1 MAKRLGD
8 LLLERGKIT
17 QRQLGDALSKQAA
30 THQKLGEALVSLGY
44 AVEEDVF
51 SALGEL
57 WGIPFVRSDEILMAS
72 DEAVRIVPELFARE
86 NRLIPLAIEDEV
98 LKVAMADPDDIIA
111 IDNLHKLSNLSI
123 ETRLAAPASIENA
136 IEQLY
141 VRVRKAGE
149 MTDVIGNL
157 QFFAESDTEEEG
169 LMDMTKVQ
177 AGLEDAPVVKLVN
190 LMIADAIRERST
202 DIHVEVQEEKVSIR
216 FRIDGVLQEVM
227 TPPKASHPGII
238 SRLKILS
245 KLNIAEKRLPQDGRF
260 TILSPEKEVDVRV
273 SILPTVNGEK
283 IVLRLLD
290 KGGFAF
296 NLNTLGMD
304 DQMLMI
310 FRRWIRQPYGMII
323 ISGPTGSGKSTT
335 LYAAVKEIKST
346 EDNIV
351 TVEDPV
357 EYHLPGINQVQ
368 TKPKIGLTFANAL
381 RSILR
386 QDPDKL
392 LIGEIRDEETA
403 DIAVKFSLTGHLVLS
418 TLHANDAAATITR
431 LLDIGV
437 PPFLAGSC
445 LNLVMA
451 QRLVRRICPQCKEPY
466 TPSDAELESLRLS
479 HDDIKGKTFYRGRG
493 CAHCRHTGYYGR
505 TGIFELLEMKQPIRR
520 LVFDN
525 ANEEELRTT
534 ALKLG
539 MLTLRDAA
547 LAKIYAGITTPHEM
561 LRVTV
566 QEY

>member
-202 DIHVEVQEEKVSIR
+202 DIHVEVQEEKVSVR

-466 TPSDAELESLRLS
+466 TPSEAELESLRLS

-505 TGIFELLEMKQPIRR
+505 TGIFELLEMRQPIRR

>member
-1 MAKRLGD
+1 
-8 LLLERGKIT
+8 
-17 QRQLGDALSKQAA
+17 
-30 THQKLGEALVSLGY
+30 
-44 AVEEDVF
+44 
-51 SALGEL
+51 
-57 WGIPFVRSDEILMAS
+57 
-72 DEAVRIVPELFARE
+72 
-86 NRLIPLAIEDEV
+86 
-98 LKVAMADPDDIIA
+98 
-111 IDNLHKLSNLSI
+111 
-123 ETRLAAPASIENA
+123 
-136 IEQLY
+136 
-141 VRVRKAGE
+141 
-149 MTDVIGNL
+149 
-157 QFFAESDTEEEG
+157 
-169 LMDMTKVQ
+169 
-177 AGLEDAPVVKLVN
+177 
-190 LMIADAIRERST
+190 
-202 DIHVEVQEEKVSIR
+202 
-216 FRIDGVLQEVM
+216 
-227 TPPKASHPGII
+227 
-238 SRLKILS
+238 
-245 KLNIAEKRLPQDGRF
+245 
-260 TILSPEKEVDVRV
+260 
-273 SILPTVNGEK
+273 
-283 IVLRLLD
+283 
-290 KGGFAF
+290 
-296 NLNTLGMD
+296 
-304 DQMLMI
+304 MI

>member
-1 MAKRLGD
+1 MRKKIGEI
-8 LLLERGKIT
+8 LLDKGKIT
-17 QRQLGDALSKQAA
+17 EKQLNEALSRQKD
-30 THQKLGEALVSLGY
+30 THQKIGEVLVALGY
-44 AVEEDVF
+44 VVEEDVYAGLAQQWDI
-51 SALGEL
+51 S
-57 WGIPFVRSDEILMAS
+57 FVRSDDILIAS
-72 DEAVRIVPELFARE
+72 DEAVRIVPEPFARE
-86 NRLIPLAIEDEV
+86 NRLIPVAIDDGT
-98 LKVAMADPDDIIA
+98 LKVAMADPDNIVA
-111 IDNLHKLSNLSI
+111 IDNLHKLSNMFIDAS
-123 ETRLAAPASIENA
+123 LAAPSAIENA

-141 VRVRKAGE
+141 VKVRKAGE
-149 MTDVIGNL
+149 VTDVIGNL
-157 QFFAESDTEEEG
+157 QFFAESDSEEEG

-190 LMIADAIRERST
+190 LMIADALRERAT
-202 DIHVEVQEEKVSIR
+202 DIHIEVQEENVAVR
-216 FRIDGVLQEVM
+216 FRIDGVLHEAM
-227 TPPKASHPGII
+227 TPPKSSHPGII
-238 SRLKILS
+238 SRVKILS

-260 TILSPEKEVDVRV
+260 TIISPDKEVDVRV

-290 KGGFAF
+290 KTGFAF
-296 NLNTLGMD
+296 NLSTLGMD
-304 DQMLMI
+304 DELLKI

-335 LYAAVKEIKST
+335 LYASLKEIKSE

-357 EYHLPGINQVQ
+357 EYHLEGINQVQ

-403 DIAVKFSLTGHLVLS
+403 DISIKFSLTGHLVFS
-418 TLHANDAAATITR
+418 TVHANDAPSTITR

-445 LNLVMA
+445 LNLIMA
-451 QRLVRRICPQCKEPY
+451 QRLVRRICPQCKETY
-466 TPSDAELESLRLS
+466 VPSDAELDAMKLTR
-479 HDDIKGKTFYRGRG
+479 DDVKGKNFYRGRG
-493 CAHCRHTGYYGR
+493 CVHCRNTGYYGR
-505 TGIFELLEMKQPIRR
+505 TGIFELLEMKQPMRR
-520 LVFDN
+520 LVFEN
-525 ANEEELRTT
+525 ANEEELREM
-534 ALKLG
+534 AVKLG
-539 MLTLRDAA
+539 MISLRDAA
-547 LAKIYAGITTPHEM
+547 LNKIYSGITTPHEL

>member
-1 MAKRLGD
+1 MRKRLGEI
-8 LLLERGKIT
+8 LLERGKIT
-17 QRQLGDALSKQAA
+17 ERQLSEALSRQKDS
-30 THQKLGEALVSLGY
+30 HQKLGEALISLGY
-44 AVEEDVF
+44 AVEEDLF
-51 SALGEL
+51 SALAQQ
-57 WGIPFVRSDEILMAS
+57 WDVPFVRSDDIMMAS
-72 DEAVRIVPELFARE
+72 EEVVRIVPEPFARE
-86 NRLIPLAIEDEV
+86 NHLIPVAIDDQT

-111 IDNLHKLSNLSI
+111 IDNLQKLSNLSI
-123 ETRLAAPASIENA
+123 EAHLAAPGA
-136 IEQLY
+136 IESAIEELY
-141 VRVRKAGE
+141 VKVRKAGE
-149 MTDVIGNL
+149 VTDVIGNL

-190 LMIADAIRERST
+190 LMIADALKERAT
-202 DIHVEVQEEKVSIR
+202 DIHIEVQEEKVVVR

-227 TPPKASHPGII
+227 VPPKSSHPGII

-260 TILSPEKEVDVRV
+260 TIISPEKEVDVRV

-290 KGGFAF
+290 KSGFAF

-310 FRRWIRQPYGMII
+310 FRRWIRQPYGMIV

-335 LYAAVKEIKST
+335 LYAAVKEIKSA

-357 EYHLPGINQVQ
+357 EYHLSGINQVQ

-403 DIAVKFSLTGHLVLS
+403 DIAVKFSLTGHLVFS
-418 TLHANDAAATITR
+418 TVHANDAAGTITR

-451 QRLVRRICPQCKEPY
+451 QRLVRRICPQCKETY
-466 TPSDAELESLRLS
+466 EPSEAELEALKLSL
-479 HDDIKGKTFYRGRG
+479 DDVKGKTFYRGRG
-493 CAHCRHTGYYGR
+493 CVHCRHTGYYSR
-505 TGIFELLEMKQPIRR
+505 TGIFELLEMKQPVRR
-520 LVFDN
+520 LVFEN
-525 ANEEELRTT
+525 ANEEELREK

>member
-1 MAKRLGD
+1 MRKKIGEI
-8 LLLERGKIT
+8 LLERGKIT
-17 QRQLGDALSKQAA
+17 PKQLSDALSRQKD
-30 THQKLGEALVSLGY
+30 TRQKLGEVLVALGY

-51 SALGEL
+51 SGLAQQ
-57 WGIPFVRSDEILMAS
+57 WGVPFVRGDDIMVAS
-72 DEAVRIVPELFARE
+72 EEVVRIVPEPFARE
-86 NRLIPLAIEDEV
+86 NHLIPIAIEDQT
-98 LKVAMADPDDIIA
+98 LKVAMIDPDDIIA
-111 IDNLHKLSNLSI
+111 IDNLHKLSNMSI
-123 ETRLAAPASIENA
+123 EALLAAPGAIENA

-141 VRVRKAGE
+141 VKIRKAGE

-190 LMIADAIRERST
+190 MMIADALKERAT
-202 DIHVEVQEEKVSIR
+202 DIHIEVQEEKVMVR
-216 FRIDGVLQEVM
+216 FRIDGVLQEMMV
-227 TPPKASHPGII
+227 PPKSSHPGII
-238 SRLKILS
+238 SRVKILS

-260 TILSPEKEVDVRV
+260 TIISPDKEVDVRV

-290 KGGFAF
+290 KSGFAF

-310 FRRWIRQPYGMII
+310 FRRWIRQPYGMIV

-335 LYAAVKEIKST
+335 LYAALKEIKSL

-418 TLHANDAAATITR
+418 TVHANDAAATITR

-451 QRLVRRICPQCKEPY
+451 QRLVRRICPQCKETYEPGE
-466 TPSDAELESLRLS
+466 AELEALKLS
-479 HDDIKGKTFYRGRG
+479 RDDIKGKTFYRGRG
-493 CAHCRHTGYYGR
+493 CVHCRHTGYYGR
-505 TGIFELLEMKQPIRR
+505 TGIFELLEMKQPVRR
-520 LVFDN
+520 LVFEN
-525 ANEEELRTT
+525 ANEEELRDK
-534 ALKLG
+534 ALNLG

>member
-1 MAKRLGD
+1 MPKRLGD
-8 LLLERGKIT
+8 ILLERGKIT
-17 QRQLGDALSKQAA
+17 QKQLGDALSRQ
-30 THQKLGEALVSLGY
+30 TDSHQKLGETLVSLGY
-44 AVEEDVF
+44 AVEDDVVA
-51 SALGEL
+51 ALGEL

-72 DEAVRIVPELFARE
+72 EDVVRIVPELFARE
-86 NRLIPLAIEDEV
+86 NRLIPVAIEDKI

-111 IDNLHKLSNLSI
+111 IDNLHKLSNLTI
-123 ETRLAAPASIENA
+123 EAHLAAPSTIENA

-190 LMIADAIRERST
+190 LMIADALRERST
-202 DIHVEVQEEKVSIR
+202 DIHIEVQEEKVSVR

-335 LYAAVKEIKST
+335 LYAAVKEIKSA
-346 EDNIV
+346 EDNII

-403 DIAVKFSLTGHLVLS
+403 DIAVKFSLTGHLVLT
-418 TLHANDAAATITR
+418 TLHANDAASTITR

-466 TPSDAELESLRLS
+466 EPSHAEFEALRLS
-479 HDDIKGKTFYRGRG
+479 PDNVKGKTFCRGRG
-493 CAHCRHTGYYGR
+493 CAYCRHTGYYSR
-505 TGIFELLEMKQPIRR
+505 TGIFELLEMRQPVRR

-525 ANEEELRTT
+525 ANEEELRAT
-534 ALKLG
+534 ASKLG

>member
-1 MAKRLGD
+1 MRKKIGEI
-8 LLLERGKIT
+8 LLEQEKIT
-17 QRQLGDALSKQAA
+17 EKQLSEALSRQKD
-30 THQKLGEALVSLGY
+30 THQKLGEVLVALGY
-44 AVEEDVF
+44 VVEEDVY
-51 SALGEL
+51 AGLAQQ
-57 WGIPFVRSDEILMAS
+57 WDVPFVKSDDILVAT
-72 DEAVRIVPELFARE
+72 DDAVRIVPEPFARE
-86 NRLIPLAIEDEV
+86 NRLIPFAIDDGT

-111 IDNLHKLSNLSI
+111 IDNLQKLSNMSI
-123 ETRLAAPASIENA
+123 DASLAAPGVIENA

-141 VRVRKAGE
+141 VKIRKAGE
-149 MTDVIGNL
+149 VTDVIGNL
-157 QFFAESDTEEEG
+157 QFFTESDTEEEG

-190 LMIADAIRERST
+190 LMIADALRERAT
-202 DIHVEVQEEKVSIR
+202 DIHIEVQEEKVAVR

-227 TPPKASHPGII
+227 TPPKSSHPGII
-238 SRLKILS
+238 SRVKILS

-260 TILSPEKEVDVRV
+260 TIISPDKEVDVRV

-290 KGGFAF
+290 KTGFAF
-296 NLNTLGMD
+296 NLSTLGMD
-304 DQMLMI
+304 DELLKI

-335 LYAAVKEIKST
+335 LYASLKEIKS
-346 EDNIV
+346 EADNIV

-357 EYHLPGINQVQ
+357 EYHLAGINQVQ

-403 DIAVKFSLTGHLVLS
+403 DISIKFSLTGHLVFS
-418 TLHANDAAATITR
+418 TVHANDAPSTITR

-437 PPFLAGSC
+437 PPFLVGSC

-451 QRLVRRICPQCKEPY
+451 QRLVRRICPQCKETY
-466 TPSDAELESLRLS
+466 VPSDAELEAMKLTR
-479 HDDIKGKTFYRGRG
+479 DDMKDKEFYRGRG
-493 CAHCRHTGYYGR
+493 CVHCRNTGYYGR
-505 TGIFELLEMKQPIRR
+505 TGIFELLEMKQPMRR
-520 LVFDN
+520 LVFEN
-525 ANEEELRTT
+525 ANEEELREM
-534 ALKLG
+534 AVKLG
-539 MLTLRDAA
+539 MISLRDAA
-547 LAKIYAGITTPHEM
+547 LNKIYAGITTPHEL

>member
-1 MAKRLGD
+1 MRKKLGEI
-8 LLLERGKIT
+8 LLERGKIT
-17 QRQLGDALSKQAA
+17 ERQLGEALSRQKDS
-30 THQKLGEALVSLGY
+30 HQKLGEALLGLGY

-51 SALGEL
+51 SALSDS
-57 WGIPFVRSDEILMAS
+57 WGVPFMRGDDILMAS
-72 DEAVRIVPELFARE
+72 EEVVRIVPEPFARE
-86 NRLIPLAIEDEV
+86 NHLIPVAIENKT

-111 IDNLHKLSNLSI
+111 IDNLHKLSNLVV
-123 ETRLAAPASIENA
+123 EAHLAAPGAIENA

-141 VRVRKAGE
+141 VKVRKAGE

-190 LMIADAIRERST
+190 LLIADAIRERAT
-202 DIHVEVQEEKVSIR
+202 DIHIEVQEEKVIVR
-216 FRIDGVLQEVM
+216 FRIDGVLQEM
-227 TPPKASHPGII
+227 MASPKSSHPGIV
-238 SRLKILS
+238 SRIKILS

-260 TILSPEKEVDVRV
+260 TIISPEKEVDVRV
-273 SILPTVNGEK
+273 SVLPTVNGEK
-283 IVLRLLD
+283 VMLRLLD

-304 DQMLMI
+304 DQLLMI

-335 LYAAVKEIKST
+335 LYAALKEIKSA
-346 EDNIV
+346 EDNII

-403 DIAVKFSLTGHLVLS
+403 DIAVKFSLTGHLVFS
-418 TLHANDAAATITR
+418 TLHANDATSTITR

-466 TPSDAELESLRLS
+466 EPSHAEFEALRLS
-479 HDDIKGKTFYRGRG
+479 QDDVKGKTFYRGRG
-493 CAHCRHTGYYGR
+493 CAYCRHTGYYGR
-505 TGIFELLEMKQPIRR
+505 TGIFELLEMKQPVRR

-525 ANEEELRTT
+525 ANEEELRAT
-534 ALKLG
+534 ASKLG

-547 LAKIYAGITTPHEM
+547 LAKIYSGITTPHEM